1 MEPVIDLRREPSVNR
16 YDDNPTILR
25 GVAQV
30 LVAIPQTDD
39 LRRRVGQ
46 QNDLSTDLLLILSRH
61 NAHDRR
67 PVVVLLRAG
76 GLLRAAVIFA
86 ERCVLG
92 IGMGLLRAG
101 DQAGDGAVIALT
113 SERKAALLAG
123 MGALLKQRRCH
134 TVAAT
139 LSGVAQASGD
149 DPAEGDVPAEEGIL
163 AESSR
168 RLVRRHLPLGATLE
182 DTLRKRFTPKKR
194 KNLLYYYRSLAKTYD
209 VEVVPE
215 IPIAEAQDAIL
226 QLSRHSWPHRTP
238 TEVAYHCEFLRR
250 HPECFCMGIR
260 LKTGT
265 WLSIITGWR
274 IDGITHMPWQLN
286 HDEYKHE
293 SLMQVMRTCLV
304 EHECAFGQIALS
316 WVGGTVSFQTACEPE
331 FCLDILKARRGVRS
345 TLLRYILAPLLF
357 QRNPNAFTGGS
368 LMLLLPLESRA
379 ASRARL
385 DPDS

>member
-1 MEPVIDLRREPSVNR
+1 VEPVIDLRREPSVNR

>member
-1 MEPVIDLRREPSVNR
+1 VEPVIDLRREPSVNR

-304 EHECAFGQIALS
+304 EHECTFGQIALS

>member
-304 EHECAFGQIALS
+304 EHECTFGQIALS

>member
-1 MEPVIDLRREPSVNR
+1 
-16 YDDNPTILR
+16 
-25 GVAQV
+25 
-30 LVAIPQTDD
+30 
-39 LRRRVGQ
+39 
-46 QNDLSTDLLLILSRH
+46 
-61 NAHDRR
+61 
-67 PVVVLLRAG
+67 
-76 GLLRAAVIFA
+76 
-86 ERCVLG
+86 
-92 IGMGLLRAG
+92 
-101 DQAGDGAVIALT
+101 
-113 SERKAALLAG
+113 
-123 MGALLKQRRCH
+123 
-134 TVAAT
+134 
-139 LSGVAQASGD
+139 
-149 DPAEGDVPAEEGIL
+149 
-163 AESSR
+163 
-168 RLVRRHLPLGATLE
+168 
-182 DTLRKRFTPKKR
+182 
-194 KNLLYYYRSLAKTYD
+194 
-209 VEVVPE
+209 
-215 IPIAEAQDAIL
+215 
-226 QLSRHSWPHRTP
+226 
-238 TEVAYHCEFLRR
+238 
-250 HPECFCMGIR
+250 MGIR